1 MAVDIIIMVA
11 IMAASMVAGDVDA
24 GGGVIID
31 GNIHVAGVAG
41 QEDIAVL
48 DVTTT
53 GGKYLY

>member
-1 MAVDIIIMVA
+1 MVA
-11 IMAASMVAGDVDA
+11 TMVAGDVGA

-41 QEDIAVL
+41 REDIVVQ

-53 GGKYLY
+53 GGKCLH

>member
-11 IMAASMVAGDVDA
+11 IMAAIMVAGDVGA

-41 QEDIAVL
+41 QEDIVVH
-48 DVTTT
+48 DVTIT
-53 GGKYLY
+53 GGKCLH